1 MSLIIDIIILL
12 AAAAAIFRGASRG
25 FIKSVMHFAS
35 LIIAIICV
43 ITFTEP
49 LSQWFGEKFINT
61 SITQIA
67 EDSLNSI
74 VNAGTEN
81 FSMDKIFSDR
91 PEALISLSEKFSC
104 NLDELSEYYSKTLQS
119 LSPGDVI
126 KELSRKIVS
135 ATASSI
141 GNILAAI
148 AIFIAAMLI
157 CKLATYVLDLL
168 FCLPVLKQLNR
179 FLGLLFGI
187 VSAVVTTWLI
197 ANAAVGL
204 VNAFG
209 AIRSDIFNESVISN
223 SFILKFFFDNNLIMI
238 K

>member
-1 MSLIIDIIILL
+1 MSLIIDIIMLL
-12 AAAAAIFRGASRG
+12 AAAAAIIRGASRG
-25 FIKSVMHFAS
+25 FLKSVMHFAS

-43 ITFTEP
+43 ITFTQP

-61 SITQIA
+61 SIMQIA

-81 FSMDKIFSDR
+81 FSIDKIFSDR
-91 PEALISLSEKFSC
+91 PEALVSLSEKFSC
-104 NLDELSEYYSKTLQS
+104 NLDELSEYYSETLKS
-119 LSPGDVI
+119 LSPGDAI
-126 KELSRKIVS
+126 KELSQKIVA
-135 ATASSI
+135 ATTSSI

-148 AIFIAAMLI
+148 IIFIAVMLI
-157 CKLATYVLDLL
+157 CKLVTYILDLI

-187 VSAVVTTWLI
+187 VSALVTTWLI

-204 VNAFG
+204 INAFS

-223 SFILKFFFDNNLIMI
+223 SFILNFFFNNNLILI